1 MTQSREN
8 GEKPQYGQ
16 YFDDF
21 EVTYLQITNFSEKQ
35 VSLKFKVIFSTK
47 FRPKTKNIVR
57 AVFEKNI

>member
-21 EVTYLQITNFSEKQ
+21 EVTYLQITNFSEK
-35 VSLKFKVIFSTK
+35 
-47 FRPKTKNIVR
+47 
-57 AVFEKNI
+57 